1 MSLDLIPEPN
11 HSFLSAKYKAVLT
24 APDRCQEGPPGLSG
38 APQAGREYPKDTDN
52 PYWMSHSEVTALKR
66 HPNSARFHKIL
77 EGLGQL
83 HDKKQA
89 DYGRGDDPF
98 ANVRA
103 STEWGVP
110 TWIGVMIRLT
120 DKVRR
125 LQSLALK
132 GKLANESA
140 EDSLRDIACYAIIA
154 LVLREQE
161 GVE

>member
-11 HSFLSAKYKAVLT
+11 HSFLSAKYKAVLK

-38 APQAGREYPKDTDN
+38 PAEPVREYLKDTDN
-52 PYWMSHSEVTALKR
+52 PYWMPHAEVTALDR

-77 EGLGQL
+77 EELGKL

-110 TWIGVMIRLT
+110 AWVGAMIRLN

-125 LQSLALK
+125 LQSLALN

-140 EDSLRDIACYAIIA
+140 EDSLRDIAVYAIIA

-161 GVE
+161 VVK